1 MKAIIDKEKCSACGT
16 CPEICPGLFGLPD
29 GAEAAQVLLDVVP
42 PDAEDDARRAADMCP
57 DEAITIE
64 E

>member
-1 MKAIIDKEKCSACGT
+1 MKASVDGSKCSGCGT
-16 CPEICPGLFGLPD
+16 CPELCPQVFKLPD
-29 GAEAAQVLLDVVP
+29 DADVAEVIVDEVP
-42 PDAEDDARRAADMCP
+42 AEAEDDARRAAEMCP